1 MESPTPEPMVC
12 PDAQSLTDLLL
23 GKLSGKSEERI
34 RAHVRVCPAC
44 ADFTKRFR
52 ELSETH
58 ATGRGSNPLGN
69 PGRNATEPIGQGAAF
84 AGFELPGY
92 RIGEELGRG
101 GMGVVF
107 RAVQENLNR
116 PVAVKM
122 ILGGALTKP
131 DDQAR
136 FFREGETLA
145 KFSHPNFVQVYEM
158 GAAALP
164 TGPQPYLVLEF
175 VEGGNLQDWMRLNPL
190 APRDA
195 AALVTVLARAMD
207 VAHTQGIVHRDLK
220 PANILLRSETRV
232 SAAKASDSLTGPW
245 IVLPT
250 MRGEPRVFV
259 PKISDFGLAKHLE
272 ANDGLTRTGN
282 IMGTPVYMAPEQY
295 GMSPRSVGA
304 ATDVYALGAILYECL
319 TDRPPL
325 QGNSGDTVRM
335 LKEEAPPPPSSVRP
349 QLPHELDAIA
359 LKCLEKDPARR
370 YATAGQLADDLEAWL
385 AGRPVAAK
393 TAEPPPRPSA
403 RRGRPLLY
411 AGILMGIVAASIA
424 VTLVI
429 HMSQLPPPVRA
440 KEEPRKTGGLLA
452 ASVLFLVD
460 LDPIEKINWPFR
472 GGPPKEPKDD
482 GRFGDEPPDKK
493 FGKKKDKK
501 GFGFEDELFGKFD
514 PILHGDKV
522 KVRGKEY
529 PKGIYM
535 HPPMPRGSASIT
547 FKVPKDY
554 KTFLTRADY
563 RDGDPG
569 AFSPGIF
576 KVSLDGELKWSHKVA
591 SQADGLEC
599 KLSIAGADKIKI
611 EVDGPEESKG
621 GHFVW
626 IDPRM
631 TKAED

>member
-1 MESPTPEPMVC
+1 MAGTP
-12 PDAQSLTDLLL
+12 S
-23 GKLSGKSEERI
+23 
-34 RAHVRVCPAC
+34 
-44 ADFTKRFR
+44 
-52 ELSETH
+52 
-58 ATGRGSNPLGN
+58 
-69 PGRNATEPIGQGAAF
+69 F

-195 AALVTVLARAMD
+195 ATLVTVLARAMD

-220 PANILLRSETRV
+220 PANILLRAETRV
-232 SAAKASDSLTGPW
+232 SAAKAGHSLAGPW
-245 IVLPT
+245 VVLPT
-250 MRGEPRVFV
+250 NRGEPRVFV

-272 ANDGLTRTGN
+272 SNEGLTRTGN

-304 ATDVYALGAILYECL
+304 STDVYALGAILYECL

-325 QGNSGDTVRM
+325 QGDSGDTVRM
-335 LKEEAPPPPSSVRP
+335 LKEEVPPPPSSVRP

-359 LKCLEKDPARR
+359 LKCLEKDPSRR

-385 AGRPVAAK
+385 AGRPVAAQ
-393 TAEPPPRPSA
+393 ASEPEPRRVA
-403 RRGRPLLY
+403 RSGRPLLY
-411 AGILMGIVAASIA
+411 AGILMGVVAVSIA

-429 HMSQLPPPVRA
+429 HMSQSPPPVRA
-440 KEEPRKTGGLLA
+440 KEESRKTGGLLA
-452 ASVLFLVD
+452 ASVLYLAD
-460 LDPIEKINWPFR
+460 LDPIEKENWPFR

-482 GRFGDEPPDKK
+482 GPFGDGPPDKK
-493 FGKKKDKK
+493 FGKKKK
-501 GFGFEDELFGKFD
+501 GFGPDDEPFGKFD

-522 KVRGKEY
+522 KVGGKDY
-529 PKGIYM
+529 AKGIYM

-547 FKVPKDY
+547 FKVPAGY

-569 AFSPGIF
+569 AFSPCVF
-576 KVSLDGELKWSHKVA
+576 RVWLDDELKWSHEVA
-591 SQADGLEC
+591 SQADRKEC
-599 KLSIAGADKIKI
+599 KLRITDADKIKI
-611 EVDGPEESKG
+611 EVFAPEESKA

-626 IDPRM
+626 IDPRV
-631 TKAED
+631 TKSEE